1 MVSYIMKRILLAAF
15 TLLVIS
21 FISFFIVQLPPGDI
35 VDQYIDM
42 LPDVGA
48 NKDTIA
54 SVDAEKLRE
63 EWGLNDPLI
72 LQWWRW
78 VSGIIFRADFGTSY
92 TSIAG
97 ATPQGVPVVEPIQ
110 NYLPYTIYLSIF
122 TAVITWIFSL
132 PVGIYSA
139 VRQHS
144 IGDYVFTFIG
154 FTGLAVPD
162 FLLGLVLMYVA
173 YAYFDH
179 SVGGIFSGDYLTA
192 PWSVGRVI
200 DMLQHLIIPG
210 IVLGTAG
217 TAGLIRVM
225 RNNLLDELDKPYVV
239 TAKAK
244 GMPGWRIIV
253 KYPVR
258 VAINPFISG
267 IGGMLPGLVSG
278 SVIVS
283 IVLSLPTIGP
293 IFLEAVM
300 AQDALNQVAKNEFN
314 KVYGEDYV
322 FLGFRPGNEA
332 VVKGIVS
339 NIRKLY
345 TVDVYQKKID
355 EIPLM
360 KGINNFKDFD
370 FLFSSSAGF
379 PGTIEWVQYASDPT
393 GVPMASG
400 VTSIQ
405 VNEVMPYVQAG
416 QMVGVLAGMPG
427 AAEYESL
434 INQKGSATSGMD
446 AQSVAHLVIVL
457 FIILGNISFFIERKR
472 SKKY

>member
-1 MVSYIMKRILLAAF
+1 MSRIE
-15 TLLVIS
+15 
-21 FISFFIVQLPPGDI
+21 
-35 VDQYIDM
+35 
-42 LPDVGA
+42 DVFLKIG
-48 NKDTIA
+48 
-54 SVDAEKLRE
+54 SVDR
-63 EWGLNDPLI
+63 
-72 LQWWRW
+72 R
-78 VSGIIFRADFGTSY
+78 
-92 TSIAG
+92 
-97 ATPQGVPVVEPIQ
+97 
-110 NYLPYTIYLSIF
+110 
-122 TAVITWIFSL
+122 WIF
-132 PVGIYSA
+132 
-139 VRQHS
+139 
-144 IGDYVFTFIG
+144 
-154 FTGLAVPD
+154 
-162 FLLGLVLMYVA
+162 
-173 YAYFDH
+173 
-179 SVGGIFSGDYLTA
+179 
-192 PWSVGRVI
+192 
-200 DMLQHLIIPG
+200 LIIAA
-210 IVLGTAG
+210 V
-217 TAGLIRVM
+217 
-225 RNNLLDELDKPYVV
+225 
-239 TAKAK
+239 
-244 GMPGWRIIV
+244 
-253 KYPVR
+253 
-258 VAINPFISG
+258 
-267 IGGMLPGLVSG
+267 
-278 SVIVS
+278 VIVPLLFPIGLPIRATNTTKDVYDAIERLPAGSNVLLSTEYSPSTRPENHPMTIS
-283 IVLSLPTIGP
+283 ILRHLFKNNHKVFVTCLWPDGQ
-293 IFLEAVM
+293 FM

-332 VVKGIVS
+332 VVKGIVI
-339 NIRKLY
+339 NIRKIY